1 MLLPHS
7 LYVITGANRGFGQ
20 AIANAIASKAN
31 HTTTMILVGRQQVSL
46 DNVANQI
53 IQKNKNI
60 TTRIISN
67 VSLDSAMAAKE
78 TILKPLETIV
88 TELQQK
94 EVVPVVTRAI
104 LINNAGSTGDLSK
117 AVSDYEAEEIQSYID
132 MNIASYI
139 TLISGFIRLFHPK
152 VEKDTI
158 QPIPPQL
165 SLVNISSLL
174 AVEPFSNWGL
184 YATGKSARDMLLRIV
199 AKEEDEESV
208 RTLSYAP
215 GPLDNEMQQHV
226 RETLGDLDQ
235 KKLYTE
241 MANEKKLVSMEAS
254 ANKLVELLHGNTF
267 DSGAHIDFF
276 DP

>member
-20 AIANAIASKAN
+20 AIANAIASKAS

-53 IQKNKNI
+53 IQKNKNV
-60 TTRIISN
+60 TTHIISN

-88 TELQQK
+88 T
-94 EVVPVVTRAI
+94 VIVPVVTRAI

-117 AVSDYEAEEIQSYID
+117 AVSDYEAEEIQSYTD

-139 TLISGFIRLFHPK
+139 MLISGFIRLFHPK

-174 AVEPFSNWGL
+174 AVQPFANWGL

-199 AKEEDEESV
+199 AEEEDTESV

-215 GPLDNEMQQHV
+215 GPLDNEMQKHV

-235 KKLYTE
+235 KKLYTD